1 MASTTCLPGESE
13 PGYTRVG
20 GSGGFRC
27 NKTVDIWVTHYAP
40 HPSPDY
46 PYQESRAGARAGV
59 GSFLNCRH
67 MLLSISATKKYAAN
81 RIRNARFERI
91 GKRGETR
98 GDD

>member
-1 MASTTCLPGESE
+1 MASATCLPGDSE

-20 GSGGFRC
+20 SGGFRR

-46 PYQESRAGARAGV
+46 PYQESRAGARSGV
-59 GSFLNCRH
+59 GSFLNCCH